1 MESMGILDF
10 LGLGARGSACVTD
23 DEAEALAGRG
33 ALVID
38 VRSRAEWDQG
48 HCDGSVCLPMDELP
62 ARLGELPAD
71 RPILVVC
78 ATGARARHVAEVLRA
93 QGYDAH
99 VLGPW
104 QRNPRC
110 FPVAGG

>member
-1 MESMGILDF
+1 MGLLDF
-10 LGLGARGSACVTD
+10 LGLGMRGSACVTD
-23 DEAEALAGRG
+23 SEAEALTREG

-38 VRSRAEWDQG
+38 VRSRAEWAQG
-48 HCDGSVCLPMDELP
+48 HGDGSVCFPMDEVP
-62 ARLGELPAD
+62 GRLGELPAD
-71 RPILVVC
+71 RPILVAC

-93 QGYDAH
+93 QGYDAR

-110 FPVAGG
+110 FAGAGKA

>member
-1 MESMGILDF
+1 MGAMGILDF

-23 DEAEALAGRG
+23 LEAEVLAKHG
-33 ALVID
+33 AVVID
-38 VRSRAEWDQG
+38 VRSRAEWDRG
-48 HCDGSVCLPMDELP
+48 HCEGSVCMPMDELP
-62 ARLGELPAD
+62 ARLSELPVD
-71 RPILVVC
+71 RPILVGC
-78 ATGARARHVAEVLRA
+78 ATGDRARHVAEMLRA

-110 FPVAGG
+110 FAIPTS